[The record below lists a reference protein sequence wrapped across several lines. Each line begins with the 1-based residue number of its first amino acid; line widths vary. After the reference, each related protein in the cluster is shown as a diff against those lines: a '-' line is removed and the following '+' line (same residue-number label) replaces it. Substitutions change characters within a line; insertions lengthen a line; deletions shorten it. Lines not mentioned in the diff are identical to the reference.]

1 MSLLFSGSYVNG
13 VTFDYANTQDEL
25 TIIDVNQI
33 IDENL
38 DLSELNSF
46 YDWSLKVQIES
57 LRATYWLG
65 STLNKIDYSEIYPE
79 DSQATRIA
87 KITQQES
94 ANRIGLKCYRQKG
107 SNVASKIYLAGQ
119 LFQNVG
125 REQQKELLDPFL
137 ARSNVKLLSYS
148 RKTGIGDRLIYKL
161 HDYGDGLIASYGD
174 FIQIECDAC
183 YFVTGYRKE
192 FSNLVSN
199 SFGETVTTEPKLL
212 LPANDKRVKLHI
224 ANAGNNIISFHYG
237 DQAGLVIGKTLELPP
252 GSSWSDE
259 GFYIDRSALWGI
271 AHQGESLIVGK
282 ELERV

>member
-1 MSLLFSGSYVNG
+1 MGLLFSGSYVNG

-33 IDENL
+33 ISENL
-38 DLSELNSF
+38 DTTELNSY
-46 YDWSLKVQIES
+46 YDWSIKVQIES

-87 KITQQES
+87 KVTQQES

-107 SNVASKIYLAGQ
+107 DNVASKMYLSGQ

-137 ARSNVKLLSYS
+137 ARSNVKLLGYNKLS
-148 RKTGIGDRLIYKL
+148 GIGDRLIYKL

-183 YFVTGYRKE
+183 FFVTGVRKE
-192 FSNLVSN
+192 LVRSSSN
-199 SFGETVTTEPKLL
+199 SFGEIVDTTPKLL
-212 LPANDKRVKLHI
+212 LPANDRRVKLNI
-224 ANAGNNIISFHYG
+224 ANTGNNTISFHYG
-237 DQAGLVIGKTLELPP
+237 DQSSLIIGKCLELPP
-252 GSSWSDE
+252 GSSWSDS
-259 GFYIDRSALWGI
+259 GLYIDRGDLWAV
-271 AHQGESLIVGK
+271 AHAGESLILGK
-282 ELERV
+282 ESELA

>member
-13 VTFDYANTQDEL
+13 GTFTQANNQDEL

-33 IDENL
+33 INENL
-38 DLSELNSF
+38 NTTELNSY
-46 YDWSLKVQIES
+46 YDWSIKVQIES

-65 STLNKIDYSEIYPE
+65 GTLNKIDYSEIYPE

-87 KITQQES
+87 KVTQQES

-107 SNVASKIYLAGQ
+107 NNVASKIYLAGQ

-148 RKTGIGDRLIYKL
+148 RNSGIGDRLIYKL

-183 YFVTGYRKE
+183 FFVTGVRKE
-192 FSNLVSN
+192 LVRSSSN
-199 SFGETVTTEPKLL
+199 SFGEIVATTPKLL
-212 LPANDKRVKLHI
+212 LPANDRRVKLNI
-224 ANAGNNIISFHYG
+224 ANTGTNTISFHYG
-237 DQAGLVIGKTLELPP
+237 DQANLIVGKTLELPA
-252 GSSWSDE
+252 GSSWSDS
-259 GFYIDRSALWGI
+259 GNYIDRGDLWAV
-271 AHQGESLIVGK
+271 AHAGESLILGK
-282 ELERV
+282 ESELA